1 MAKAST
7 IKYGLK
13 NSDLIVNLNEKTKKQ
28 YCSAIDK
35 FAQFAK
41 NELKMSKMY
50 QLDGKEK
57 ETIQTWA
64 DKLQADKKSPATI
77 HTYLAAVCKACGVD
91 MGEIKKPERTCA
103 SITRS
108 RHYAGENERGMR
120 DLKNPKF
127 ERLVRLA
134 EVTGIRRDE
143 YMQLKG
149 SDLQRDESGA
159 LCVHVPKGK
168 GGKEQY
174 QRILPQHEEVVKSI
188 FKGVKSSDFVFSKD
202 ELSNDIDL
210 HRLRAKNAQEAYKYY
225 VERMKNDSSYRDQLR
240 WELCERFNAFHT
252 TSVKDYI
259 KFTNSFKDGLYVTRG
274 TVREVAECN
283 GKPVAYD
290 RTALMAVSVFHL
302 SHWRADVTVVNYLV
316 NSLI

>member
-1 MAKAST
+1 MASGSS
-7 IKYGLK
+7 IKYGLLK
-13 NSDLIVNLNEKTKKQ
+13 SDPILELNENTKKQ
-28 YCSAIDK
+28 YISSIEKFSK
-35 FAQFAK
+35 FAK
-41 NELKMSKMY
+41 SELKMSKMY
-50 QLDGKEK
+50 QLEGKEK
-57 ETIQTWA
+57 ETIQAWA
-64 DKLQADKKSPATI
+64 DKLKADKKSPATI

-91 MGEIKKPERTCA
+91 MADIRKPERTCA
-103 SITRS
+103 AITRS
-108 RHYAGENERGMR
+108 RHYAGENERGMK
-120 DLKNPKF
+120 DMKNPKF

-149 SDLQRDESGA
+149 SDLQRDVFGV

-174 QRILPQHEEVVKSI
+174 QRILPQHEGVVESI
-188 FKGVKSSDFVFSKD
+188 FKGVKSSDFVFSKA
-202 ELSNDIDL
+202 ELNNDIDL

-225 VERMKNDSSYRDQLR
+225 VDRMEREPGYRNQLR
-240 WELCERFNAFHT
+240 FELCERFKQFRSRSAE
-252 TSVKDYI
+252 DYV
-259 KFTNSFKDGLYVTRG
+259 KFTKSFRDGMYVTRG